1 MTTPLAVLAAAGAY
15 FLTMAILL
23 AVLGFLRFNVQAFGI
38 LNVQPYRSA
47 VKWATI
53 GASVYAGYV
62 AFSWAL

>member
-1 MTTPLAVLAAAGAY
+1 MTTALAVLAAVGAY
-15 FLTMAILL
+15 FLTMAVLL
-23 AVLGFLRFNVQAFGI
+23 AVFGFLRFNVPAFGI